1 MESQSIGIIGVGKM
15 GGGIARTLARET
27 NCEVLVYDK
36 NSAAV
41 AACTAVGA
49 RAAESI
55 AEVASAGVVI
65 SSLPLPEHVL
75 AVWQELAPQLRPGTI
90 AMDVSTIDPHTAVE
104 LESLLVGEGCSFVVC
119 LLGKGPQQAETGEL
133 PLFVGGNEETL
144 AALDPI
150 FSAIGGSLH
159 HLGDVAAATTFKL
172 VSNLVG
178 MANLAVLCEGYEL
191 CRQAGVHTEAFTS
204 ALADTGNVLPV

>member
-75 AVWQELAPQLRPGTI
+75 AVWQELAPQLRPGNHCHGCFNNRSSYRCG
-90 AMDVSTIDPHTAVE
+90 AGEFVSGRRVLIC
-104 LESLLVGEGCSFVVC
+104 G
-119 LLGKGPQQAETGEL
+119 
-133 PLFVGGNEETL
+133 LFVGKG
-144 AALDPI
+144 
-150 FSAIGGSLH
+150 
-159 HLGDVAAATTFKL
+159 
-172 VSNLVG
+172 
-178 MANLAVLCEGYEL
+178 
-191 CRQAGVHTEAFTS
+191 TS
-204 ALADTGNVLPV
+204 AG